1 MAMSLVVKQ
10 IDGVWMVKGSADLDR
25 DYQTLFKVVPTS
37 AGDFIDILLRKY
49 PGATIQILGE

>member
-1 MAMSLVVKQ
+1 MFLVVKQ
-10 IDGVWMVKGSADLDR
+10 IDGLWKVKGQADLDR

-49 PGATIQILGE
+49 PGSTIQILGE